1 MVLPAA
7 HPGCPG
13 HITDPP
19 VPLVPMIPFFLGSW
33 LLTVTLEAAVLGLAL
48 KSKPAWQVL
57 FYSALVNSLTLPLAQ
72 YLYLHYLDNLVLMEA
87 VVVLVEAPLI
97 YLLLGVETRWALT
110 LSVLANLVSA
120 LVGLLLLTHH

>member
-1 MVLPAA
+1 
-7 HPGCPG
+7 
-13 HITDPP
+13 
-19 VPLVPMIPFFLGSW
+19 MIPFFLCSW